1 MVDEKASKENKAAWV
16 RSWWEAAVW
25 TPSDRDGPGASSVE
39 GANPPRPSPRKPVRP
54 ARMSWLCCVP
64 IICSGAETPKG
75 GLRKRPT
82 PKRESS
88 ATHSISPPMCS
99 RTKPIA
105 EGAHPSSAKASP
117 SSLDPPPYTP
127 IASINNRPPPYTPTP
142 SSFPHNNIAASQPPP
157 YNNSN
162 LAPPLRQRLPTASRH
177 GQRRQ
182 RQPPSASV
190 QPPPAP
196 SYDDSTE
203 LIKQP
208 ETRSI
213 TQDQLVA
220 EVKGIYA
227 GLVMVESKC
236 IEVDTS
242 QAANATKLTHEQW
255 QALVALHRTLLHEQH
270 DFFLASQHPSANPA
284 LRRLAAKY
292 AMPARMWRHAIHTF
306 LELLRHR
313 LPQSKEHMLSF
324 ICLAYSMMALL
335 YETVPAFE
343 DTWIECLGDLA
354 RYRMAVEDDFRERET
369 WSSVGRLWY
378 SKASDKAP
386 TTGRL
391 YHHLAIVSRPDV
403 LKQLSYY
410 SKSLCVEVPFLSA
423 RESIMTLFEFVLGR
437 EKDVEEKKKKN
448 KAVVEVTATEVFVL
462 THRILFSGEEF
473 EKLEP
478 TMRTFLGDLDTH
490 ISRQTSSWLEPGYHV
505 ALSNI
510 CALAGYGDENNFISL
525 ALKTTALP
533 MEDQQM
539 QDVETPASQR
549 TSIEANKKFPHALRL
564 FTSTYNIVCRRFGD
578 YNILSYLHVTLV
590 FIYHLTF
597 CPDAMAHVA
606 PHFPW
611 KRTALMLNTLVSFSS
626 SSAEQLHNLSNLL
639 ESEVFLAIGEVRK
652 GEDEDVEVTK
662 LTKEESPAGNG
673 AQENTK
679 SLELVLPR
687 RGRRPLPDDYAM
699 RGFPW
704 VERYFPGGWF
714 DTDERVDDDDKYLEL
729 TSMIL
734 ERRTRVL
741 WLGARIAAREGGGK
755 WLTFDPKTRMFGVNP
770 AYEVE
775 LDLQMP
781 EMPPTPSEG
790 VDMDIE
796 ELPDAGSVA

>member
-1 MVDEKASKENKAAWV
+1 MVDEKASEEEKAAWI
-16 RSWWEAAVW
+16 RSQWEAAVQ
-25 TPSDRDGPGASSVE
+25 TPSDRDGPGVSGGKRAYPQAPGTAEASES
-39 GANPPRPSPRKPVRP
+39 AQLASTRPSRRKPVGP
-54 ARMSWLCCVP
+54 GPWGP
-64 IICSGAETPKG
+64 ETPEG
-75 GLRKRPT
+75 GPRKSPT
-82 PKRESS
+82 PKRDSS
-88 ATHSISPPMCS
+88 TTRSVSPPKRS
-99 RTKPIA
+99 KAKPVA
-105 EGAHPSSAKASP
+105 EDTGEFDRGTFQKGKLWNPDDDAAAPQP
-117 SSLDPPPYTP
+117 RPYDK
-127 IASINNRPPPYTPTP
+127 
-142 SSFPHNNIAASQPPP
+142 
-157 YNNSN
+157 SN
-162 LAPPLRQRLPTASRH
+162 LAFAPRQRFTAASRPR
-177 GQRRQ
+177 QRRQ
-182 RQPPSASV
+182 PQPQPASV

-236 IEVDTS
+236 IEVDTA

-255 QALVALHRTLLHEQH
+255 QALVALHRTLIHEHH

-292 AMPARMWRHAIHTF
+292 AMPARMWRHAIHSF

-324 ICLAYSMMALL
+324 IYLAYSMMALL

-343 DTWIECLGDLA
+343 DTWIECLGDLG

-369 WSSVGRLWY
+369 WSSVSRLWY

-391 YHHLAIVSRPDV
+391 YHHLAIVSRPNL

-437 EKDVEEKKKKN
+437 QKDVEEKKKKKKEN
-448 KAVVEVTATEVFVL
+448 EAVEELTATEVFVL

-505 ALSNI
+505 GLSNI

-533 MEDQQM
+533 TEDQQM
-539 QDVETPASQR
+539 QDAETPASNR
-549 TSIEANKKFPHALRL
+549 TSTEANKKFPHALRL

-611 KRTALMLNTLVSFSS
+611 KLTALMLNTLVSFSS
-626 SSAEQLHNLSNLL
+626 SSAEQQHNVSNLL
-639 ESEVFLAIGEVRK
+639 ESEVFPAIGEVRK

-662 LTKEESPAGNG
+662 TTKEESSAGNG
-673 AQENTK
+673 GQENTK
-679 SLELVLPR
+679 SLKLGLPC

-729 TSMIL
+729 ASMIL
-734 ERRTRVL
+734 ERRNRVL

-755 WLTFDPKTRMFGVNP
+755 WLTFDPKTKMFSVNP

-781 EMPPTPSEG
+781 EMPPTPSES
-790 VDMDIE
+790 VDMDFG
-796 ELPDAGSVA
+796 ELPDAGTLA